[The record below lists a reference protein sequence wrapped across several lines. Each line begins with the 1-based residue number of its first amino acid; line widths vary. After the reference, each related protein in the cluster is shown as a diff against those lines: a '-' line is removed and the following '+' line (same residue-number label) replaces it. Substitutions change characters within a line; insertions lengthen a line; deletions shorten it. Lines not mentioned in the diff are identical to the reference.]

1 MCVCAED
8 LPATVSELALNAV
21 LVSARWSKRFLHV
34 GQRGFCTLVKE
45 ISARWSKRFLH
56 VGQRGF
62 CTLVKEVSA
71 RWSKRFLHVGQ
82 RGSCTLIQKV
92 SARWYKRFLHVGQV
106 GTLVKGFAASFELSG
121 IIDAHTQAGAA
132 TVASCL

>member
-34 GQRGFCTLVKE
+34 GQRCFCTLVKE
-45 ISARWSKRFLH
+45 IS
-56 VGQRGF
+56 V
-62 CTLVKEVSA
+62 